1 MNGLL
6 SNLEKAID
14 YKFQD
19 EILLETALTHRSF
32 GHGNNERLE
41 YLGDAALGFIIA
53 DAIFQKFPQAT
64 EGELTRLRSFLV
76 KGETLAKLGRELDL
90 GDYIKLGPGE
100 MKSGGWR
107 RDSIIANTLEA
118 IIGAVYL
125 DADMEVCRKCVISIY
140 HQLLANVSPDKL
152 SKDPKTSLQELLQSR
167 RLELPT
173 YHVISET
180 GDAHE
185 RLFNVEC
192 IIIEPYISVQAEG
205 RSKRLA
211 EQSAAEKALPAL
223 EKKLNK
229 TQSNLAGK

>member
-1 MNGLL
+1 MSGLL

-19 EILLETALTHRSF
+19 EALLETALTHRSF

-64 EGELTRLRSFLV
+64 EGDLTRLRSSLV
-76 KGETLAKLGRELDL
+76 KGETLAVLGRELGL
-90 GDYIKLGPGE
+90 GEYIKLGPGE

-107 RDSIIANTLEA
+107 RDSILANTVEA

-125 DADMEVCRKCVISIY
+125 DADMKVCQKCVVSLY
-140 HQLLANVSPDKL
+140 QQLLSNVSPDKL

-167 RLELPT
+167 RLELPV
-173 YHVISET
+173 YQVLSET

-185 RLFNVEC
+185 RFFNVEC
-192 IIIEPYISVQAEG
+192 TIIEPNIWVQAEG

-211 EQSAAEKALPAL
+211 EQAAAEKALPAL
-223 EKKLNK
+223 EKKLKK
-229 TQSNLAGK
+229 T

>member
-1 MNGLL
+1 M
-6 SNLEKAID
+6 SEQPSKLEKAID
-14 YKFQD
+14 YKFKDQK
-19 EILLETALTHRSF
+19 LLEIALTHCSI
-32 GHGNNERLE
+32 GHSNNERLE

-53 DAIFQKFPQAT
+53 DAIYQKFPQAT
-64 EGELTRLRSFLV
+64 EGDLTRLRASLV
-76 KGETLAKLGRELDL
+76 KGETLAKLGRDLSL

-107 RDSIIANTLEA
+107 RDSILANTLEA

-125 DADMEVCRKCVISIY
+125 DADMDVCRKCVISLY
-140 HQLLANVSPDKL
+140 RHLLLEISPDKL
-152 SKDPKTSLQELLQSR
+152 SKDPKTTLQELLQSR
-167 RLELPT
+167 RLELPE
-173 YHVISET
+173 YRVLAET

-192 IIIEPYISVQAEG
+192 TIIEPKISVQAEG

-229 TQSNLAGK
+229 TQ